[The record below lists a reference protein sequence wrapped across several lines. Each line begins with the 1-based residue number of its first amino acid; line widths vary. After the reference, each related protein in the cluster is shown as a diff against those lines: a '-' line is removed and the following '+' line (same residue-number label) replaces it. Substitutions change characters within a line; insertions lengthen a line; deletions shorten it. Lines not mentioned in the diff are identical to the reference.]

1 MCRRGALWQQGFQS
15 DLKEPFL
22 MITPN
27 SIVAGRYR
35 IVRVL
40 GGGGMKLAYAAQDLR
55 LATRLCALAEM
66 VDSFTS
72 QEAQRKAIEAF
83 QREAEILAQ
92 LSNQHIPQVFDCF
105 SEANH
110 HYLVME
116 LIDGTTLENEL
127 ARNEGKLPAD
137 RVVEVALEVLEALQ
151 YLHARMPP
159 LIHRDLKPSNLMTTK
174 DGQLKLI
181 DFGIARHFVAN
192 IRVTMVGTHGYAPP
206 EQYAGRPEPRSD
218 LYSLAATM
226 YQALSGRD
234 PTTEAPFRF
243 PPLRSYRSDLSPKL
257 ITAIE
262 RALAYEITNRPHDA
276 EAFRQQLLA
285 CRAPG
290 FQSLSAASPSTLAST
305 APTAK
310 LIYAEH
316 EPTDQ
321 WTGARYPRKR
331 RRGLTRSGIK

>member
-1 MCRRGALWQQGFQS
+1 
-15 DLKEPFL
+15 
-22 MITPN
+22 MIAPN
-27 SIVAGRYR
+27 AIVGGRYR
-35 IVRVL
+35 IVRML

-55 LATRLCALAEM
+55 LAARLCALAEM
-66 VDSFTS
+66 VDSFIS

-83 QREAEILAQ
+83 QREADILAQ
-92 LSNQHIPQVFDCF
+92 LSNAHIPQVFDCF

-116 LIDGTTLENEL
+116 FVDGTTLENEL
-127 ARNEGKLPAD
+127 ARSDGKLPAK
-137 RVVEVALEVLEALQ
+137 RVLEVGLGVLEALQ
-151 YLHARMPP
+151 YLHSRRPP

-174 DGQLKLI
+174 DGRLKLI

-192 IRVTMVGTHGYAPP
+192 TRVTMVGTHGYAPP

-243 PPLRSYRSDLSPKL
+243 PPLRNYCPDLNLKL
-257 ITAIE
+257 IAAIE
-262 RALAYEITNRPHDA
+262 RTLAYEITNRPRDA
-276 EAFRQQLLA
+276 DAFRQQLLA
-285 CRAPG
+285 CTARQ
-290 FQSLSAASPSTLAST
+290 FQAVSAASPSTSSSI
-305 APTAK
+305 APSPTP
-310 LIYAEH
+310 IHVER

-321 WTGARYPRKR
+321 WTGARYPREHR
-331 RRGLTRSGIK
+331 RSLPRSGIK